1 MGTKRYLACGP
12 WRAKKGQSVI
22 LLSGRLA
29 ELLHL
34 DDREKKQQ
42 QQQLRPR
49 AHRKTQRDEDIKVEM
64 HVMDCKL
71 LILKTLAEKIL

>member
-29 ELLHL
+29 ELFHL
-34 DDREKKQQ
+34 DDREKKT
-42 QQQLRPR
+42 
-49 AHRKTQRDEDIKVEM
+49 ATATTTTKTESS
-64 HVMDCKL
+64 
-71 LILKTLAEKIL
+71 

>member
-1 MGTKRYLACGP
+1 MDLGG
-12 WRAKKGQSVI
+12 KKGQSVI

-49 AHRKTQRDEDIKVEM
+49 AHRKHKGMRISM
-64 HVMDCKL
+64 
-71 LILKTLAEKIL
+71 

>member
-1 MGTKRYLACGP
+1 MDLVVFLRYLMGTKRYLACGP

-34 DDREKKQQ
+34 DDREKKT
-42 QQQLRPR
+42 
-49 AHRKTQRDEDIKVEM
+49 ATTTTKTESS
-64 HVMDCKL
+64 
-71 LILKTLAEKIL
+71 